1 MGNTANKAI
10 DLDINS
16 RWESQH
22 GKKEPEWVMIDLEDE
37 YIVDGFKVSWEAAA
51 GKEYKIQV
59 SMNGNDWK
67 DVYTV
72 TDGIN
77 GETRQDSFGS
87 TSARY
92 IRLFGITKTMEMYGF
107 SIFDFQV
114 FGVKG
119 T

>member
-1 MGNTANKAI
+1 
-10 DLDINS
+10 
-16 RWESQH
+16 
-22 GKKEPEWVMIDLEDE
+22 MIDLEDE